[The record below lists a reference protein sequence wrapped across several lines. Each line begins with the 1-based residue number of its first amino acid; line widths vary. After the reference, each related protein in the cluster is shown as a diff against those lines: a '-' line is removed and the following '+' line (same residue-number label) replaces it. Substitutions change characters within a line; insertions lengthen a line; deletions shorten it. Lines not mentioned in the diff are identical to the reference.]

1 MSRVIL
7 MAALVAPMALA
18 ACGGGGGSSRY
29 TDEGLPPQPKEYV
42 YNPNARHA
50 PVSLSGNDLQ
60 GIRKDTF

>member
-7 MAALVAPMALA
+7 IAALVAPMALA
-18 ACGGGGGSSRY
+18 ACGGGGGSRY
-29 TDEGLPPQPKEYV
+29 SEEGAPPQPKEYV